1 MYTRRTLE
9 DIRCLRSSA
18 RGTGKDTFIGGEK
31 MHTESLT
38 QAILGTA
45 LLFNTVFKIP
55 EDMSLLGQIF
65 GVGMVTY
72 MLFWSIEKVREWE
85 MLLKKKARRAAT
97 HAGK

>member
-1 MYTRRTLE
+1 
-9 DIRCLRSSA
+9 
-18 RGTGKDTFIGGEK
+18 
-31 MHTESLT
+31 MHSESLT

-65 GVGMVTY
+65 GVGIVTY

-85 MLLKKKARRAAT
+85 MLLRKKPVERQLMRANKNIYKPYYGRKRRKCQDAE
-97 HAGK
+97 K

>member
-1 MYTRRTLE
+1 
-9 DIRCLRSSA
+9 
-18 RGTGKDTFIGGEK
+18 
-31 MHTESLT
+31 MHSESLT

-65 GVGMVTY
+65 GVGIVTY

-85 MLLKKKARRAAT
+85 LLLKKALRDRT
-97 HAGK
+97 HAD